1 MTPAPVP
8 AEAPPLGKEAATG
21 VVFDKIVSAFDLFKP
36 YSEVRG
42 TLIQP
47 RPGQV
52 DKSMRIDRILVPTPR
67 LQDLGWKHGI
77 IGVELKAKGSKLGP
91 AVAQAMDYSR
101 STWTLPDNGFLVH
114 LSWVFVYPFR
124 KEHGPL
130 ASVLAQHRIGTAD
143 TDDWTAL
150 GLWSGEANILRV
162 NWDGTV
168 RIGVGNSGLKAGR
181 R

>member
-1 MTPAPVP
+1 MTTAPV
-8 AEAPPLGKEAATG
+8 APPTPPAKEAATA
-21 VVFDKIVSAFDLFKP
+21 VVFDKIISSFDLFKL

-52 DKSMRIDRILVPTPR
+52 DKTMRIDRILVPTPR

-77 IGVELKAKGSKLGP
+77 IGVELKPRDAKLGP

-101 STWTLPDNGFLVH
+101 SAWTLPDNGFVVH

-143 TDDWTAL
+143 TDNWTAL
-150 GLWSGEANILRV
+150 GLWSGEANILRA
-162 NWDGTV
+162 NWDNTV
-168 RIGVGNSGLKAGR
+168 RIGIGNSGLKAGR